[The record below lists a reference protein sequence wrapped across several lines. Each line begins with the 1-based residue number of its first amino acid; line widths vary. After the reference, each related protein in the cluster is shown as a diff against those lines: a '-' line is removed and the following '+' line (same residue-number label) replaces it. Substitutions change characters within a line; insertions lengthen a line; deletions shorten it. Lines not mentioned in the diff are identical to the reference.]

1 MKNVNKLYELFLE
14 RRSARNNNPLYTAE
28 ARGKRLNELKT
39 IFPDDPTAPAS
50 AEVIQDCINASS
62 QMWKEHAEYEK
73 AELVVQAE
81 INELTNPVEPKVQ
94 QVVKDIGGSYS
105 VYIYDEAQ
113 DFGAFLWVSYDD
125 KYEDFEVDWAREIF
139 YTDDEDDVA
148 QMLTQENPHIIEL
161 YVELAI
167 EAVEKEMNK

>member
-1 MKNVNKLYELFLE
+1 MKNIEKLYDLFLE
-14 RRSARNNNPLYTAE
+14 RRSARANNPLYTSD
-28 ARGKRLNELKT
+28 ARVKRMEELRT
-39 IFPDDPTAPAS
+39 IFSEDPTAPAS
-50 AEVIQDCINASS
+50 VEVIDDCTRASK
-62 QMWKEHAEYEK
+62 QMWKEFNEFEK
-73 AELVVQAE
+73 PELIIQAE
-81 INELTNPVEPKVQ
+81 INKLTNPVDPKVQ

-125 KYEDFEVDWAREIF
+125 KYDDFEVDWAREIF
-139 YTDDEDDVA
+139 YKDDADDVA